1 MAKNGLELGQRVE
14 IFSKKYRILN
24 DLLLNPKE
32 VLGTCKFIKNEGS
45 QFVNIDLET
54 GEGDYDGVEVLVYSE
69 GQEDLIFLK
78 VTEQSEEEINALNLG
93 YQEVIDFDTLLIGY
107 HGMRKA
113 DRNQVEPNKHR
124 FVFVVDKL
132 KKVGGSQ
139 PKQEQKQEQKP
150 EQKQEHKG

>member
-1 MAKNGLELGQRVE
+1 M
-14 IFSKKYRILN
+14 
-24 DLLLNPKE
+24 
-32 VLGTCKFIKNEGS
+32 GTCKFIKNEGA
-45 QFVNIDLET
+45 QFVNVDLET

-69 GQEDLIFLK
+69 GQEDTVFLK
-78 VTEQSEEEINALNLG
+78 VTEQSEEEINALKLG
-93 YQEVIDFDTLLIGY
+93 YQEAIDFDTLLVAY

-139 PKQEQKQEQKP
+139 PKQEQKHD
-150 EQKQEHKG
+150 QKQEHKG

>member
-1 MAKNGLELGQRVE
+1 MAKNGLELGNRVE
-14 IFSKKYRILN
+14 IFSKKYRTLN

-32 VLGTCKFIKNEGS
+32 VLGICKFIKNEGA

-69 GQEDLIFLK
+69 GQEDVIFLK
-78 VTEQSEEEINALNLG
+78 VTEQSEEEINALNFG
-93 YQEVIDFDTLLIGY
+93 YQEVVDFDTLLIAY

-132 KKVGGSQ
+132 KKVGGTQS
-139 PKQEQKQEQKP
+139 KQEQKQEQK
-150 EQKQEHKG
+150 QEHKG

>member
-1 MAKNGLELGQRVE
+1 MAKNGLELGNRVE
-14 IFSKKYRILN
+14 IFSKKYRTLN

-32 VLGTCKFIKNEGS
+32 VLGTCKFIKNEGA

-69 GQEDLIFLK
+69 GQEDVIFLK
-78 VTEQSEEEINALNLG
+78 VTEQSEEEINALSFG
-93 YQEVIDFDTLLIGY
+93 YQEVVDFDTLLIAY
-107 HGMRKA
+107 HGIRKA

-132 KKVGGSQ
+132 KKVGGTQS
-139 PKQEQKQEQKP
+139 KQEQKQEQK
-150 EQKQEHKG
+150 QEHKG

>member
-1 MAKNGLELGQRVE
+1 MAKNGLELGNRVE

-32 VLGTCKFIKNEGS
+32 VLGTCKFIKNEGA

-69 GQEDLIFLK
+69 GQEDVIFLK
-78 VTEQSEEEINALNLG
+78 VTEQSEEEINALDLG
-93 YQEVIDFDTLLIGY
+93 YQEVVDFDTLLIAY

-124 FVFVVDKL
+124 FVFVIDKL
-132 KKVGGSQ
+132 KKVGGTQS
-139 PKQEQKQEQKP
+139 KQEQKQEQK
-150 EQKQEHKG
+150 QDHKG

>member
-1 MAKNGLELGQRVE
+1 MAKNGLELGNRVE
-14 IFSKKYRILN
+14 IFSKKYRTLN

-32 VLGTCKFIKNEGS
+32 VLGTCKFIKNEGA
-45 QFVNIDLET
+45 QFVNINLET

-69 GQEDLIFLK
+69 GQEDVIFLK
-78 VTEQSEEEINALNLG
+78 VTEQSEEEINALSFG
-93 YQEVIDFDTLLIGY
+93 YQEVVDFDTLLIAY

-132 KKVGGSQ
+132 KKVGGTQS
-139 PKQEQKQEQKP
+139 KQEQKQEQK
-150 EQKQEHKG
+150 QEHKG

>member
-1 MAKNGLELGQRVE
+1 MAKNGLELGNRVE

-32 VLGTCKFIKNEGS
+32 VLGNCKFIKNEGA

-69 GQEDLIFLK
+69 GQEDTVFLK
-78 VTEQSEEEINALNLG
+78 VTEQSAEEIDALNLG
-93 YQEVIDFDTLLIGY
+93 YQETIDFDTLLIAY

-132 KKVGGSQ
+132 KKAATN
-139 PKQEQKQEQKP
+139 PKQDQKQ

>member
-1 MAKNGLELGQRVE
+1 MAKNGLELGNRVE
-14 IFSKKYRILN
+14 IFSKKYRTLN

-32 VLGTCKFIKNEGS
+32 VLGTCKFIKNEGA
-45 QFVNIDLET
+45 QFVNIELET

-69 GQEDLIFLK
+69 GQEDVIFLK
-78 VTEQSEEEINALNLG
+78 VTEQSEEEINALNFG
-93 YQEVIDFDTLLIGY
+93 YQEVVDFDTLLIAY

-139 PKQEQKQEQKP
+139 SKQ

>member
-1 MAKNGLELGQRVE
+1 MAKNGLELGNRVE
-14 IFSKKYRILN
+14 IFSKKYRTLN

-32 VLGTCKFIKNEGS
+32 VLGTCKFIKNEGA

-69 GQEDLIFLK
+69 GQEDVIFLK
-78 VTEQSEEEINALNLG
+78 VTEQSEEEINALNFG
-93 YQEVIDFDTLLIGY
+93 YQEVVDFDTLFIAY

-132 KKVGGSQ
+132 KKVGGTQS
-139 PKQEQKQEQKP
+139 KQEQKQEQK
-150 EQKQEHKG
+150 QEHKG

>member
-1 MAKNGLELGQRVE
+1 MAKNGLELGNRVE
-14 IFSKKYRILN
+14 IFSKKYRTLN

-32 VLGTCKFIKNEGS
+32 VLGTCKFIKNEGA

-69 GQEDLIFLK
+69 GQEDVIFLK
-78 VTEQSEEEINALNLG
+78 VTEQSEEEINALNYG
-93 YQEVIDFDTLLIGY
+93 YQEVVDFDTLLIAY

-132 KKVGGSQ
+132 KKVGGTQS
-139 PKQEQKQEQKP
+139 KQEQKQEQK
-150 EQKQEHKG
+150 QEHKG

>member
-1 MAKNGLELGQRVE
+1 MAKNGLELGNRVE
-14 IFSKKYRILN
+14 IFSKKYRTLN

-32 VLGTCKFIKNEGS
+32 VLGTCKFIKNEGA

-69 GQEDLIFLK
+69 GQEDVIFLK
-78 VTEQSEEEINALNLG
+78 VTEQSEEEINALNFG
-93 YQEVIDFDTLLIGY
+93 YQEVVDFDTLLIAY

-139 PKQEQKQEQKP
+139 SKQEKKQEQKQE
-150 EQKQEHKG
+150 HKA

>member
-1 MAKNGLELGQRVE
+1 MAKNGLELGNRVE
-14 IFSKKYRILN
+14 IFSKKYRTLN

-32 VLGTCKFIKNEGS
+32 VLGTCKFIKNEGA

-69 GQEDLIFLK
+69 GQEDVIFLK
-78 VTEQSEEEINALNLG
+78 VTEQSEEEIKALNFG
-93 YQEVIDFDTLLIGY
+93 YQEVVDFDTLLIAY

-132 KKVGGSQ
+132 KKVGGTQS
-139 PKQEQKQEQKP
+139 KQEQKQEQK
-150 EQKQEHKG
+150 QEHKG

>member
-1 MAKNGLELGQRVE
+1 MAKNGLELGNRVE
-14 IFSKKYRILN
+14 IFSKKYRTLN

-32 VLGTCKFIKNEGS
+32 VLGTCKFIKNEGA

-69 GQEDLIFLK
+69 GQEDVIFLK
-78 VTEQSEEEINALNLG
+78 VTEQSEEEINALSFG
-93 YQEVIDFDTLLIGY
+93 YQEVVDFDTLLIAY

-139 PKQEQKQEQKP
+139 SKQEKKQ

>member
-1 MAKNGLELGQRVE
+1 MAKNGLELGNRVE
-14 IFSKKYRILN
+14 IFSKKYRTLN

-32 VLGTCKFIKNEGS
+32 VLGTCKFIKNEGA

-69 GQEDLIFLK
+69 GQEDVIFLK
-78 VTEQSEEEINALNLG
+78 VTEQSEEEINALNFG
-93 YQEVIDFDTLLIGY
+93 YQEVVDFDTLLIAY

-132 KKVGGSQ
+132 KKVGGTQS
-139 PKQEQKQEQKP
+139 KQEQKQEQK
-150 EQKQEHKG
+150 QDHKG

>member
-1 MAKNGLELGQRVE
+1 MAKNGLELGNRVE
-14 IFSKKYRILN
+14 IFSKKYRTLN

-32 VLGTCKFIKNEGS
+32 VLGTCKFIKNEGA

-69 GQEDLIFLK
+69 GQEDVIFLK
-78 VTEQSEEEINALNLG
+78 VTEQSEEEINALNFG
-93 YQEVIDFDTLLIGY
+93 YQEVVDFDTLLIAY

-113 DRNQVEPNKHR
+113 NRNQVEPNKHR

-139 PKQEQKQEQKP
+139 SKQEKKQ

>member
-1 MAKNGLELGQRVE
+1 MAKNGLELGNRVE

-32 VLGTCKFIKNEGS
+32 VLGTCKFIKNEGA

-69 GQEDLIFLK
+69 GPEDVIFLK

-93 YQEVIDFDTLLIGY
+93 YQEVVDFDTLLIAY

-132 KKVGGSQ
+132 KKVGGTPS
-139 PKQEQKQEQKP
+139 KQEQKQEQK
-150 EQKQEHKG
+150 QEHKG

>member
-1 MAKNGLELGQRVE
+1 MAKNGLELGNRVE

-32 VLGTCKFIKNEGS
+32 ILGTCKFIKNEGA
-45 QFVNIDLET
+45 QFVNVDLET

-69 GQEDLIFLK
+69 GQEDTVFLK

-93 YQEVIDFDTLLIGY
+93 YQEAIDFDTLLVAY
-107 HGMRKA
+107 HGMRMA

-139 PKQEQKQEQKP
+139 PKQEQKH

>member
-1 MAKNGLELGQRVE
+1 MVKNGLELGKRVE
-14 IFSKKYRILN
+14 ILSKKYRTLN

-32 VLGTCKFIKNEGS
+32 VLGTCKFIKNEGA
-45 QFVNIDLET
+45 QFVNINLET

-69 GQEDLIFLK
+69 GQEDVIFLK
-78 VTEQSEEEINALNLG
+78 VTEQSEEEINALNFG
-93 YQEVIDFDTLLIGY
+93 YQEVVDFETLLVAY

-132 KKVGGSQ
+132 KKATTKS
-139 PKQEQKQEQKP
+139 KQ

>member
-1 MAKNGLELGQRVE
+1 M
-14 IFSKKYRILN
+14 N
-24 DLLLNPKE
+24 DLLLNEKE
-32 VLGTCKFIKNEGS
+32 VLDTCKFIKNEGA
-45 QFVNIDLET
+45 QFVNVNLET

-93 YQEVIDFDTLLIGY
+93 YQEAIDFDTLLVAY

-132 KKVGGSQ
+132 KKVSGQ
-139 PKQEQKQEQKP
+139 VKP
-150 EQKQEHKG
+150 QEQKQEHKQEHKG

>member
-1 MAKNGLELGQRVE
+1 MAKNGLELGNRVE
-14 IFSKKYRILN
+14 IFSKKYRTLN

-32 VLGTCKFIKNEGS
+32 VLGTCKFIKNEGA

-69 GQEDLIFLK
+69 GQEDVIFLK
-78 VTEQSEEEINALNLG
+78 VTEQSEEEINTLSFG
-93 YQEVIDFDTLLIGY
+93 YQEVVDFDTLLIAY

-132 KKVGGSQ
+132 KKVGGTQS
-139 PKQEQKQEQKP
+139 KQEQKQEQK
-150 EQKQEHKG
+150 QEHKG

>member
-1 MAKNGLELGQRVE
+1 MAKNGLELGNRVE
-14 IFSKKYRILN
+14 IFSKKYRTLN

-32 VLGTCKFIKNEGS
+32 VLGTCKFIKNEGA

-69 GQEDLIFLK
+69 GQEDVIFLK
-78 VTEQSEEEINALNLG
+78 VTEQSEEEINALNFG
-93 YQEVIDFDTLLIGY
+93 YQEVVVFDTLLIAY

-132 KKVGGSQ
+132 KKVGGTQS
-139 PKQEQKQEQKP
+139 KQEQKQEQK
-150 EQKQEHKG
+150 QEHKG

>member
-1 MAKNGLELGQRVE
+1 MAKNGLELGNRVE
-14 IFSKKYRILN
+14 IFSKKYRTLN

-32 VLGTCKFIKNEGS
+32 VLGTCKFIKNEGA

-69 GQEDLIFLK
+69 GQEDVIFLK
-78 VTEQSEEEINALNLG
+78 VTEQSEEEINALNFG
-93 YQEVIDFDTLLIGY
+93 YQEVVDFDTLLIAY

-124 FVFVVDKL
+124 FVFVIDKL

-139 PKQEQKQEQKP
+139 TKQEQKQEQK
-150 EQKQEHKG
+150 QEHKG

>member
-1 MAKNGLELGQRVE
+1 MAKNGLELGNRVE

-32 VLGTCKFIKNEGS
+32 VLGTCKFIKNEGA

-69 GQEDLIFLK
+69 GQEDVIFLK
-78 VTEQSEEEINALNLG
+78 VTEQSEEEINALNLV
-93 YQEVIDFDTLLIGY
+93 YQEVVDFDTLLIAY

-132 KKVGGSQ
+132 KKVGGTPS
-139 PKQEQKQEQKP
+139 KQEQKQEQK
-150 EQKQEHKG
+150 QEHKG

>member
-1 MAKNGLELGQRVE
+1 MAKNGLELGNRVE
-14 IFSKKYRILN
+14 IFSKKYRTLN

-32 VLGTCKFIKNEGS
+32 VLGTCKFIKNGGA

-69 GQEDLIFLK
+69 GQEDVIFLK
-78 VTEQSEEEINALNLG
+78 VTEQSEEEINALNFG
-93 YQEVIDFDTLLIGY
+93 YQEVVDFDTLLIAY

-113 DRNQVEPNKHR
+113 DRNQVEPYKHR

-132 KKVGGSQ
+132 KKVGGTQS
-139 PKQEQKQEQKP
+139 KQEQKQEQK
-150 EQKQEHKG
+150 QEHKG

>member
-32 VLGTCKFIKNEGS
+32 ILGTCKFIKNEGA
-45 QFVNIDLET
+45 QFVNVDLET

-69 GQEDLIFLK
+69 GQEDTVFLK
-78 VTEQSEEEINALNLG
+78 VTEQSEEEINALKLG
-93 YQEVIDFDTLLIGY
+93 YQEAIDFDTLLVVY

-113 DRNQVEPNKHR
+113 DRNQVESNKHR

-139 PKQEQKQEQKP
+139 PKQEQKHD
-150 EQKQEHKG
+150 QKQEHKG

>member
-1 MAKNGLELGQRVE
+1 MAKNGLELGNRVE
-14 IFSKKYRILN
+14 IFSKKYRTLN

-32 VLGTCKFIKNEGS
+32 VLGTCKFIKNEGA

-69 GQEDLIFLK
+69 SQEDVIFLK
-78 VTEQSEEEINALNLG
+78 VTEQSEEEINALSFG
-93 YQEVIDFDTLLIGY
+93 YQEVVDFDTLLIAY

-132 KKVGGSQ
+132 KKVGDTQS
-139 PKQEQKQEQKP
+139 KQEQKQEQK
-150 EQKQEHKG
+150 QEHKG

>member
-1 MAKNGLELGQRVE
+1 MVKNGLELGKRVE
-14 IFSKKYRILN
+14 ILSKKYRTLN

-32 VLGTCKFIKNEGS
+32 VLGTCKFIKNEGA
-45 QFVNIDLET
+45 QFVNINLET

-69 GQEDLIFLK
+69 GQEDVIFLK
-78 VTEQSEEEINALNLG
+78 VTEQSEEEINALSFG
-93 YQEVIDFDTLLIGY
+93 YQEVVDFDTLLIAY

-132 KKVGGSQ
+132 KKVGGTQS
-139 PKQEQKQEQKP
+139 KQEQKQEQK
-150 EQKQEHKG
+150 QEHKG

>member
-1 MAKNGLELGQRVE
+1 MVKNGLELGKRVE
-14 IFSKKYRILN
+14 ILSKKYRTLN

-32 VLGTCKFIKNEGS
+32 VLGTCKFIKNEGA
-45 QFVNIDLET
+45 QFVNINLET

-69 GQEDLIFLK
+69 GQEDVIFLK
-78 VTEQSEEEINALNLG
+78 VTEQSEEEINALSFG
-93 YQEVIDFDTLLIGY
+93 YQEVVDFDTLLIAY

-132 KKVGGSQ
+132 KKVGGTQS
-139 PKQEQKQEQKP
+139 KQEQKQEQK
-150 EQKQEHKG
+150 QEHKA

>member
-1 MAKNGLELGQRVE
+1 MVKNGLELGKRVE
-14 IFSKKYRILN
+14 ILSKKYRTLN

-32 VLGTCKFIKNEGS
+32 VLGTCKFIKNEGA
-45 QFVNIDLET
+45 QFVNINLET

-69 GQEDLIFLK
+69 GQEDVIFLK
-78 VTEQSEEEINALNLG
+78 VTEQSEEEINALNFG
-93 YQEVIDFDTLLIGY
+93 YQEVVDFDTLLIAY

-139 PKQEQKQEQKP
+139 PKQEQKQEQK
-150 EQKQEHKG
+150 QEHKG

>member
-32 VLGTCKFIKNEGS
+32 ILGTCKFIKNEGA
-45 QFVNIDLET
+45 QFVNVDLET

-69 GQEDLIFLK
+69 GQEDTVFLK

-93 YQEVIDFDTLLIGY
+93 YQEAIDFDTLLVAY

-132 KKVGGSQ
+132 KKVGGQ
-139 PKQEQKQEQKP
+139 LKQEQKHD
-150 EQKQEHKG
+150 QKQEHKG

>member
-1 MAKNGLELGQRVE
+1 MAKNGLELGNRVE
-14 IFSKKYRILN
+14 IFSKKYRTLN

-32 VLGTCKFIKNEGS
+32 VLGTCKFIKNEGA

-69 GQEDLIFLK
+69 GQEDVIFLK
-78 VTEQSEEEINALNLG
+78 VTEQSEEEINALNFG
-93 YQEVIDFDTLLIGY
+93 YQEVVDFDTLLIAY

-132 KKVGGSQ
+132 KKVGGTKS
-139 PKQEQKQEQKP
+139 KQEQKQA
-150 EQKQEHKG
+150 QKQEHKG

>member
-1 MAKNGLELGQRVE
+1 M
-14 IFSKKYRILN
+14 N

-32 VLGTCKFIKNEGS
+32 VLGTCKFIKNEGA

-69 GQEDLIFLK
+69 GQEDVIFLK
-78 VTEQSEEEINALNLG
+78 VTEQSEEEINALNFG
-93 YQEVIDFDTLLIGY
+93 YQEVVDFDTLLIAY

-139 PKQEQKQEQKP
+139 SKQEKKQEQKQE
-150 EQKQEHKG
+150 HKE

>member
-1 MAKNGLELGQRVE
+1 M
-14 IFSKKYRILN
+14 
-24 DLLLNPKE
+24 
-32 VLGTCKFIKNEGS
+32 
-45 QFVNIDLET
+45 
-54 GEGDYDGVEVLVYSE
+54 
-69 GQEDLIFLK
+69 
-78 VTEQSEEEINALNLG
+78 NLG
-93 YQEVIDFDTLLIGY
+93 YQEAIDFDTLLIAY

-132 KKVGGSQ
+132 KKVGGGQ